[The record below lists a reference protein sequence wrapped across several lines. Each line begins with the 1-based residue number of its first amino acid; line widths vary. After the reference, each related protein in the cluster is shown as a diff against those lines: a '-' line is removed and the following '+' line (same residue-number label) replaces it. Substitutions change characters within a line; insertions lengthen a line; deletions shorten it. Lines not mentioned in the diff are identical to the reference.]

1 MWGVDGLEHG
11 LGLCTYGAGA
21 GWAEEFGVE
30 GAEAWAGLAGARG
43 VGCQC
48 GVRLTGL

>member
-30 GAEAWAGLAGARG
+30 GLKLGLGWRGQGAWG
-43 VGCQC
+43 VSVG
-48 GVRLTGL
+48 